1 MHLRLVLLLLLAHA
15 GVSLAQTEAPKA
27 PAAEDAK
34 PSPTGGEFGRLIGEA
49 QQLSFQQRFFE
60 ALDRLHQA
68 EKLKPDHPTVHNVR
82 GSVHTGMRDFEKAR
96 ESFTKAQALNPAAFE
111 PKFNLTE
118 LDYVTGDYAKAEAGF
133 TKLLTEFPKLPLE
146 VRHLTQF
153 KVLVCQ
159 LKQQKVAEAEAGMKG
174 FTFMDDTAAYYY
186 AKAAFCFQKG
196 EKGEASDWVTKAQ
209 KIFKPI
215 ENAPYLDSLMEARW
229 IASLT
234 VPDDPK
240 K

>member
-1 MHLRLVLLLLLAHA
+1 MQLRLVLLLLLAHA
-15 GVSLAQTEAPKA
+15 GLSPAQTEAPKA
-27 PAAEDAK
+27 PAAEGAK
-34 PSPTGGEFGRLIGEA
+34 PSPAEGDFGRLISEA
-49 QQLSFQQRFFE
+49 QQLSFAQRFFE

-133 TKLLTEFPKLPLE
+133 TKLLSEFPKLPLE

-159 LKQQKVAEAEAGMKG
+159 LKQKKIAEAETGMKS

-186 AKAAFCFQKG
+186 CKAAFSFQKG
-196 EKGEASDWVTKAQ
+196 DKADATEWVAKAQ
-209 KIFKPI
+209 RIFKQV

>member
-1 MHLRLVLLLLLAHA
+1 MHLRLALFILIAHGGA
-15 GVSLAQTEAPKA
+15 LFAQTEAPK
-27 PAAEDAK
+27 PAAAQGTDA
-34 PSPTGGEFGRLIGEA
+34 PSADADFSRLIGEC

-68 EKLKPDHPTVHNVR
+68 EKLKPDHATVHNVR
-82 GSVHTGMRDFEKAR
+82 GSVYTGMRDFEKAR
-96 ESFTKAQALNPAAFE
+96 ESFTKAQAINPAAFE
-111 PKFNLTE
+111 PRFNLTE

-133 TKLLTEFPKLPLE
+133 TKLLAEFPKLPLE

-159 LKQQKVAEAEAGMKG
+159 LKQKKIAEAESGMKA

-186 AKAAFCFQKG
+186 AKAAIAFQKG
-196 EKGEASDWVTKAQ
+196 DKGEATEWVTKAQ
-209 KIFKPI
+209 KIFKPV
-215 ENAPYLDSLMEARW
+215 ENAPYLDTLMEARW